1 MPNPSSRNTSPGG
14 AWLRNTAV
22 IIKREYLERVR
33 TRSFIVLTLLLPA
46 IMFGAFIIPAKLS
59 RMKSSKTQRL
69 VVVTSNLQFGEIV
82 RQQLLS
88 SAQPDD
94 DKAGA
99 AKNDDDKDGKSSDD
113 DKPASNYAVEVDSN
127 ATDAERTAL
136 RNRVN
141 SGDID
146 GYLWLSDDAVA
157 ARKITYSG
165 RDASGFMEKSWLS
178 GQLDRAILLREL
190 SQRGVSGT
198 QADDLLTPVKLE
210 TIRLEGSH
218 ESKADDKGMFFAIF
232 AMVMLLYT
240 AVIFYGVSVMRAVL
254 EEKNSRV
261 MEVLLSS
268 ATSAELMAGKL
279 IGVGAVGL
287 TQIGIWIAMAGLYAL
302 PALAAGASTGEIHFA
317 PLTLV
322 AFALFFLL
330 GYLLYSSVYAAIGAV
345 ITTEQEGQ
353 QMQFIIILPLII
365 SVFMM
370 GPVMRAPDS
379 PVAVWTSMVPFFSP
393 VLMYL
398 RIAVQPPPVWQ
409 IALSLFL
416 LVSTIAGILILC
428 ARIYRIG
435 ILMYGKRP
443 TLPEIVKWLKYAK
456 G

>member
-1 MPNPSSRNTSPGG
+1 MRNT
-14 AWLRNTAV
+14 WLV
-22 IIKREYLERVR
+22 IKREYLERVR
-33 TRSFIVLTLLLPA
+33 QRSFIVLTLLLPA
-46 IMFGAFIIPAKLS
+46 IMIGAFVIPAKLS
-59 RMKSSKTQRL
+59 SMKSSKMRRL
-69 VVVTSNLQFGEIV
+69 VVVASTPQFGEIV
-82 RQQLLS
+82 RQQLV
-88 SAQPDD
+88 ARPDD
-94 DKAGA
+94 ATGDRGKDRGQ
-99 AKNDDDKDGKSSDD
+99 AKDGEDKDLDDD
-113 DKPASNYAVEVDSN
+113 DKPGRDYAIEVDSN
-127 ATDAERTAL
+127 ASEAERTAL
-136 RNRVN
+136 RNRAT

-157 ARKITYSG
+157 ARKVTYYG
-165 RDASGFMEKSWLS
+165 REAGGFMEKSWLR
-178 GQLDRAILLREL
+178 GQLDRAILLQGL
-190 SQRGVSGT
+190 AQRGVSGT
-198 QADDLLTPVKLE
+198 QADELLRPVKLE
-210 TIRLEGSH
+210 TMHLEAGK
-218 ESKADDKGMFFAIF
+218 ETKANDRGMFFAIF

-268 ATSAELMAGKL
+268 ATSTELMAGKL

-287 TQIGIWIAMAGLYAL
+287 TQIVIWIVMAGVYAL
-302 PALAAGASTGEIHFA
+302 PALAANASTGEIHIA
-317 PLTLV
+317 PLTLA

-330 GYLLYSSVYAAIGAV
+330 GYLLFSSIYAAIGAV
-345 ITTEQEGQ
+345 ITSEQEGQ
-353 QMQFIIILPLII
+353 QLQFIIILPLIV

-370 GPVMRAPDS
+370 GPVMRAPDA

-409 IALSLFL
+409 IALSLAL
-416 LVSTIAGILILC
+416 LVGTIAGILVLC

>member
-1 MPNPSSRNTSPGG
+1 MRNS
-14 AWLRNTAV
+14 WLVNTWI

-33 TRSFIVLTLLLPA
+33 QRSFIVLTLLLPA
-46 IMFGAFIIPAKLS
+46 IMIGAFVIPAKLS
-59 RMKSSKTQRL
+59 SMKSSKMQRL
-69 VVVTSNLQFGEIV
+69 VVVTSMPQFGEIV
-82 RQQLLS
+82 RQQILAS
-88 SAQPDD
+88 SKPDEE
-94 DKAGA
+94 KSGAG
-99 AKNDDDKDGKSSDD
+99 KDKDKDKD
-113 DKPASNYAVEVDSN
+113 AEDEDKPGRDYAIEVDAN
-127 ATDAERTAL
+127 ASEAERAVL

-157 ARKITYSG
+157 ARKVSYYG
-165 RDASGFMEKSWLS
+165 RETGGFLEKSWLS
-178 GQLDRAILLREL
+178 GQLDRAIVLREL
-190 SQRGVSGT
+190 AQRGVSGT
-198 QADDLLTPVKLE
+198 RADELLKPVKLDIVRVEGGKE
-210 TIRLEGSH
+210 T
-218 ESKADDKGMFFAIF
+218 KANDRGMFFAVF

-268 ATSAELMAGKL
+268 ATSTELMAGKL

-287 TQIGIWIAMAGLYAL
+287 TQIVIWIAMAGAYAL
-302 PALAAGASTGEIHFA
+302 PALAASAITGEIRIP
-317 PLTLV
+317 PLTLA

-330 GYLLYSSVYAAIGAV
+330 GYLLFSSIYAAIGAV
-345 ITTEQEGQ
+345 ITSEQEGQ
-353 QMQFIIILPLII
+353 QLQFIIVLPLII

-370 GPVMRAPDS
+370 GPVMRAPDA

-409 IALSLFL
+409 IALSLAL
-416 LVSTIAGILILC
+416 LVGTIAGILVLC

>member
-1 MPNPSSRNTSPGG
+1 MRNTGLINT
-14 AWLRNTAV
+14 WL

-33 TRSFIVLTLLLPA
+33 QRSFIVLTVLLPA
-46 IMFGAFIIPAKLS
+46 IVGGAFLIPAKLS
-59 RMKSSKTQRL
+59 SMKSSKTQHL
-69 VVVTSNLQFGEIV
+69 VVVTSDLKFGEIV

-88 SAQPDD
+88 NTKKDDEKAGADKSTEDKDDKDVDDD
-94 DKAGA
+94 DK
-99 AKNDDDKDGKSSDD
+99 SSN
-113 DKPASNYAVEVDSN
+113 NYTLDVDS
-127 ATDAERTAL
+127 TPSEAERATL
-136 RNRVN
+136 GSRVN

-146 GYLWLSDDAVA
+146 GYLWLSDDTVA
-157 ARKITYSG
+157 ARKVTYYG
-165 RDASGFMEKSWLS
+165 RESAGFMEKSWLS

-190 SQRGVSGT
+190 DQRGVSGD
-198 QADDLLTPVKLE
+198 QASVLLKPVKLE
-210 TIRLEGSH
+210 MVRLKGGH
-218 ESKADDKGMFFAIF
+218 ETKANDKGMFFAILI
-232 AMVMLLYT
+232 MVMLLYM

-287 TQIGIWIAMAGLYAL
+287 TQIGIWITIASVYAL
-302 PALAAGASTGEIHFA
+302 PALAASASAGEIQIA

-330 GYLLYSSVYAAIGAV
+330 GYMLYSSVYAAVGAV
-345 ITTEQEGQ
+345 ITSEQEGQ
-353 QMQFIIILPLII
+353 QLQFIILLPLIVA
-365 SVFMM
+365 VFMM

-379 PVAVWTSMVPFFSP
+379 PIAVWTSMVPFFSP
-393 VLMYL
+393 ILMYV
-398 RIAVQPPPVWQ
+398 RIAIQPPPVWQ
-409 IALSLFL
+409 IALSLLL
-416 LVSTIAGILILC
+416 LVATIAGILILC

>member
-1 MPNPSSRNTSPGG
+1 MRNT
-14 AWLRNTAV
+14 WLVNTWI

-33 TRSFIVLTLLLPA
+33 QRSFIVLTLLLPA
-46 IMFGAFIIPAKLS
+46 IMIGAFVIPAKLS
-59 RMKSSKTQRL
+59 SMKSSKMQRL
-69 VVVTSNLQFGEIV
+69 VVVTSTPQFGEIV
-82 RQQLLS
+82 RQQILAS
-88 SAQPDD
+88 TKPDEQ
-94 DKAGA
+94 KSGAG
-99 AKNDDDKDGKSSDD
+99 KDKDKDKD
-113 DKPASNYAVEVDSN
+113 KDAEDEDKPGRDYAIEVDAN
-127 ATDAERTAL
+127 ASEAERAVL

-157 ARKITYSG
+157 ARKVSYYG
-165 RDASGFMEKSWLS
+165 REAGGFLEKSWLS
-178 GQLDRAILLREL
+178 GQLDRAVLLREL
-190 SQRGVSGT
+190 AQRGVSGT
-198 QADDLLTPVKLE
+198 QADELLKPVKLE
-210 TIRLEGSH
+210 IVRVEGGK
-218 ESKADDKGMFFAIF
+218 ETKANDRGMFFAVF

-268 ATSAELMAGKL
+268 ATSTELMAGKL

-287 TQIGIWIAMAGLYAL
+287 TQIVIWIVMAGAYAL
-302 PALAAGASTGEIHFA
+302 PALAASASTGEIRIP
-317 PLTLV
+317 PLTLA

-330 GYLLYSSVYAAIGAV
+330 GYLLFSSIYAAIGAV
-345 ITTEQEGQ
+345 ITSEQEGQ
-353 QMQFIIILPLII
+353 QLQFIIVLPLII

-370 GPVMRAPDS
+370 GPVMRAPDA

-398 RIAVQPPPVWQ
+398 RIAVQPPPLWQ
-409 IALSLFL
+409 IALSLVL
-416 LVSTIAGILILC
+416 LVGTIAGILVLC
-428 ARIYRIG
+428 GRIYRIG